1 MLSLLFPESKR
12 GGKIPPRDTLYAN
25 SIEQSNVAKAIED
38 IGAGANSA
46 KRREAATM
54 ASLWVLVTK
63 GYGPHSKKEEVNKFL
78 PKAWW
83 FHCNE
88 AIAEATGGREELL
101 RRMVKGGV
109 IPTGKLGA
117 WSPDLWAGL
126 RLGGAFF
133 QCYPRG
139 SFRTAPT
146 KNRPA
151 LELALRGANS
161 YHMVIDEW
169 HPASWGSCLRLYG
182 LWAAHL
188 GADEPGGVG
197 VFRGILCSAR
207 LVKQNG
213 MTWAGVPK
221 RDGIIEV
228 SEGLGVPYIMASGRA
243 KTILFS
249 PFWGILLSPDMPIEI
264 AEWYRGDTFR
274 KPGMCP
280 LLPWVFLRGAWG
292 YKLSNRVAFPV
303 GIVPNLV
310 SRERLWKAGWK
321 VSGMMEAGLRELGMT
336 RVDNRMRAAWLRW
349 MEWKGISSG
358 DFREGKVPA
367 GLIEPLVKP
376 QAPVAN
382 LDSCSDAATES
393 C

>member
-1 MLSLLFPESKR
+1 MLSLLFPESKTVC
-12 GGKIPPRDTLYAN
+12 KKPPRN
-25 SIEQSNVAKAIED
+25 SIHTISSQNHSIDRAICD
-38 IGAGANSA
+38 TGMGANSA

-54 ASLWVLVTK
+54 ASIWVLVTK
-63 GYGPHSKKEEVNKFL
+63 GYGPHCHKEEVNKFL

-101 RRMVKGGV
+101 RRMANGGV

-126 RLGGAFF
+126 HLGGAFF
-133 QCYPRG
+133 RLRI
-139 SFRTAPT
+139 SDWRTAPLA
-146 KNRPA
+146 KRPA
-151 LELALRGANS
+151 LASALMGAKS
-161 YHMVIDEW
+161 FHGRIEEW
-169 HPASWGSCLRLYG
+169 YSSFGRCLRLTE
-182 LWAAHL
+182 LWVARL

-207 LVKQNG
+207 LVKHNG

-228 SEGLGVPYIMASGRA
+228 AEGLGVPYFIVAKEGSV

-264 AEWYRGDTFR
+264 AEWYRGNTFR

-367 GLIEPLVKP
+367 GLIEPLGKP
-376 QAPVAN
+376 QATVAN
-382 LDSCSDAATES
+382 SDVATE
-393 C
+393 

>member
-1 MLSLLFPESKR
+1 MLSLLFPEPKTVC
-12 GGKIPPRDTLYAN
+12 KKPPRHSLHTISAQHHSIDRAICDT
-25 SIEQSNVAKAIED
+25 
-38 IGAGANSA
+38 GMGANSA

-88 AIAEATGGREELL
+88 AIAEATGGRAELL
-101 RRMVKGGV
+101 RRMAKGGV

-126 RLGGAFF
+126 HIGGAFF
-133 QCYPRG
+133 RLD
-139 SFRTAPT
+139 STSWRTAPLS
-146 KNRPA
+146 KRPA
-151 LELALRGANS
+151 LEAALRGATSFN
-161 YHMVIDEW
+161 MVIREW
-169 HPASWGSCLRLYG
+169 HSAHFGKCLRLCEV
-182 LWAAHL
+182 WAAHL

-207 LVKQNG
+207 LVKHNG

-228 SEGLGVPYIMASGRA
+228 AEGLGVPYFIVAKEGRV

-264 AEWYRGDTFR
+264 SEWYRGDTFR

-367 GLIEPLVKP
+367 GLIEPLGSN
-376 QAPVAN
+376 APLAN
-382 LDSCSDAATES
+382 LGSHSDVPSE
-393 C
+393 